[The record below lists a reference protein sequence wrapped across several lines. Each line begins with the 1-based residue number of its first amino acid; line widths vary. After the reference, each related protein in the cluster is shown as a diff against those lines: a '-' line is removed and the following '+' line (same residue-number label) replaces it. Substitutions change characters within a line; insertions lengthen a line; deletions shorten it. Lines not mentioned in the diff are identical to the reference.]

1 MSMSLALLGYLTI
14 AIFMALLMG
23 KKLSAFVSLIIVPVA
38 MGLLGGMGGELGD
51 YALKGLKGVAPTG
64 ALMIFAVMYFCVM
77 IAAGMFDPLVDKT
90 VRFIKGDPVKLLV
103 GTAVLGLSISLD
115 GDSVTTFIIVCSA
128 LVPIYR
134 KMGINTLNL
143 ACITLMANSV
153 PNILPWGGPTARLLA
168 ALKLDAAEVMTPFYP
183 CLAVAAVYVIIV
195 AYIMGRQERKRIGPV
210 HMSEEEITALIKDAT
225 ARNEEYKR
233 PKTMLF
239 NWAMTIFIVAS
250 LVLDI
255 YPPAV
260 MFAIATA
267 IALVVNYSIKEQRT
281 LIEDVASDVL
291 PVASL
296 VFAAGI
302 FMGILA
308 ESKMASAIA
317 THLISLIPE
326 QMGSHFAFFV
336 SLVSVPLLF
345 VSSNDAFYF
354 GIVPVFAET
363 GATYGFTTLQIGLA
377 SLCGQAFRLLSPTV
391 ASIYV
396 LLQMT
401 EVNMV
406 EWQIKTAKWAIG
418 LFVIYVVMLY
428 FVLGVIPF

>member
-1 MSMSLALLGYLTI
+1 MSISLVVLGYLTI
-14 AIFMALLMG
+14 IIFMALLMG
-23 KKLSAFVSLIIVPVA
+23 KKLSALVALIVVPVA
-38 MGLLGGMGGELGD
+38 MGIIGGMGGEIGT
-51 YALKGLKGVAPTG
+51 YALKGLKGVATTG
-64 ALMIFAVMYFCVM
+64 SLMIFAVMYFCVM

-103 GTAVLGLSISLD
+103 GTAILALSVSLD
-115 GDSVTTFIIVCSA
+115 GDSVTTYIIVCSA
-128 LVPIYR
+128 LVPIYK
-134 KMGINTLNL
+134 KMDINTLNL
-143 ACITLMANSV
+143 ACITLMANSI

-168 ALKLDAAEVMTPFYP
+168 ALKLDAAEVMAPFYP
-183 CLAVAAVYVIIV
+183 CLALGAVYVVIV
-195 AYIMGRQERKRIGPV
+195 AYIIGRQERKRIGPIE
-210 HMSEEEITALIKDAT
+210 MSETEISQLIKDAT
-225 ARNEEYKR
+225 SRNEGYKK
-233 PKTMLF
+233 PKMMLF
-239 NWAMTIFIVAS
+239 NWAMTIFIIAS

-267 IALVVNYSIKEQRT
+267 IALAVNYSLKEQRT

-291 PVASL
+291 PVVAL
-296 VFAAGI
+296 VFAAGV

-308 ESKMASAIA
+308 ESKMATAIA
-317 THLISLIPE
+317 NHLISLIPQ
-326 QMGSHFAFFV
+326 QMASHFPIIV
-336 SLVSVPLLF
+336 SFLSVPLLF
-345 VSSNDAFYF
+345 ISSNDAFYF

-363 GATYGFTTLQIGLA
+363 GASYGFTTLQIGLA

-428 FVLGVIPF
+428 FILGAIPF

>member
-1 MSMSLALLGYLTI
+1 MAIPLVWLGYLTI
-14 AIFMALLMG
+14 ITFMWLLMT
-23 KKLSAFVSLIIVPVA
+23 KRLSALVALILVPII
-38 MGLLGGMGGELGD
+38 MGLLGGMGSEIGV
-51 YALKGLKGVAPTG
+51 YAIKGLKGVATTG
-64 ALMIFAVMYFCVM
+64 ALMIFAVLYFCIM

-103 GTAVLGLSISLD
+103 GSAVLALSVSLD
-115 GDSVTTFIIVCSA
+115 GDSVTTYIIVCSA
-128 LVPIYR
+128 LVPIYN

-143 ACITLMANSV
+143 ACITLMANSI

-168 ALKLDAAEVMTPFYP
+168 ALKLDAGEVMAPFYP
-183 CLAVAAVYVIIV
+183 ALILGAIYVLAVAYII
-195 AYIMGRQERKRIGPV
+195 GRQERKRIGPI
-210 HMSEEEITALIKDAT
+210 HMGETEIEKLIKEAT

-233 PKTMLF
+233 PKMMPI
-239 NWAMTIFIVAS
+239 NWAMTIFIIAS
-250 LVLDI
+250 LVMDI

-260 MFAIATA
+260 MFAIGTA
-267 IALVVNYSIKEQRT
+267 IALAINYSIKEQRT

-291 PVASL
+291 PVVGL
-296 VFAAGI
+296 VFAAGV
-302 FMGILA
+302 FMGILS

-326 QMGSHFAFFV
+326 QMGAHFAFIV
-336 SLVSVPLLF
+336 SLLSVPLLF

-363 GATYGFTTLQIGLA
+363 GASYGFTTLQIGLA
-377 SLCGQAFRLLSPTV
+377 SLMGQAFRLLSPTV

-401 EVNMV
+401 GVNMV
-406 EWQIKTAKWAIG
+406 EWQIKTAKWATG
-418 LFVIYVVMLY
+418 LFVIYMVMFY
-428 FVLGVIPF
+428 VVLGVIPL